1 MSNNAGAGDHGL
13 GKDFRPRSGRASMCV
28 LTSFPVKLIKS
39 KQLDN
44 VMISYLGGCVVL
56 PRSFL
61 LLAA

>member
-1 MSNNAGAGDHGL
+1 
-13 GKDFRPRSGRASMCV
+13 MCV

-44 VMISYLGGCVVL
+44 VMISYLGGCAVL